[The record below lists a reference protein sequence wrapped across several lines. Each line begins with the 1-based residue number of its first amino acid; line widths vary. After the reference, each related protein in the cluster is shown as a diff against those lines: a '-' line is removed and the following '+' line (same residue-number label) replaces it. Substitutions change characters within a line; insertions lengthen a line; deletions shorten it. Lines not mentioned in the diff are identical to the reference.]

1 MNRTYFSLV
10 AGVAISVA
18 GLALTSGSPA
28 SATTTTTTTT
38 SGCGSDAGPPAGGLP
53 PGPKPAKVSAP
64 PTANFAN
71 VVYASKSS
79 AQKVDLF
86 LPSTGKGPFPLI
98 IKIHGGA
105 FKSGDKAMEESAV
118 PSYTAKGY
126 AVASLNYRLS
136 CEAIYPAAVQ
146 DVKAAVRFLRANAT
160 KYKLDPNR
168 FAAWG
173 ESAGANLAAMIAVTG
188 SVQSD
193 LDDATLGNAKVS
205 SAVQAMVGWYGPYD
219 FLSMDAQ
226 FKASPPAACNGTA
239 QSHDPADSP
248 ESIYSGGTIQT
259 TAAAKKASPITWVA
273 TAKKLPPFILAT
285 GDSDCLV
292 PNQQSST
299 FNAALIKAGATS
311 SFTLLKGASHGD
323 SAFDTTQTA
332 PALAFLKK
340 VFGK

>member
-1 MNRTYFSLV
+1 MNRTAVSLV
-10 AGVAISVA
+10 AGLAISVA
-18 GLALTSGSPA
+18 GLTLTSGSRV
-28 SATTTTTTTT
+28 SAAAT
-38 SGCGSDAGPPAGGLP
+38 SGCGADAGPPAGGPP
-53 PGPKPAKVSAP
+53 PGPMPSKVSQGSV

-71 VVYASKSS
+71 VSYASKSS
-79 AQKVDLF
+79 AEKLNLF

-105 FKSGDKAMEESAV
+105 FKAGDKAMEETAV

-160 KYKLDPNR
+160 TYKLDPNR

-173 ESAGANLAAMIAVTG
+173 ESAGANLAAMIGVTG
-188 SVQSD
+188 GAQSE

-205 SAVQAMVGWYGPYD
+205 SAVQAVLGWYGPYD

-226 FKASPPAACNGTA
+226 FKASPPAACNGTM
-239 QSHDPADSP
+239 QSHDPSDSP
-248 ESIYSGGTIQT
+248 ESIYSGGPIQT
-259 TAAAKKASPITWVA
+259 TAAAKKASPISWVA
-273 TAKKLPPFILAT
+273 TAKKLPPFILAA

-299 FNAALIKAGATS
+299 FNDALIRAGAKS